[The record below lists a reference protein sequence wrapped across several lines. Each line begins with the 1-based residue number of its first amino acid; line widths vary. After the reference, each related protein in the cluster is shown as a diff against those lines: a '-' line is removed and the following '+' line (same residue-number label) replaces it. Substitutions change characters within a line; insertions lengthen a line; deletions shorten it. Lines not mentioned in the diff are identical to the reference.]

1 MNLNGYGVGME
12 FKRYRYDIQVRFRD
26 IDGLGHINNA
36 VYHSYIEMCRTQWL
50 DDGLGCEVFS
60 KGNRVPIILARTE
73 MDYLKQAHLHDRIY
87 VEGFISHI
95 GEKSFHQRYEIK
107 TQQHTVA
114 VAKAVLVWFDF
125 EKNHSVPIPDDKKAL
140 MREYMPAE

>member
-1 MNLNGYGVGME
+1 MD
-12 FKRYRYDIQVRFRD
+12 FKRYRCDIQVRFRD

-50 DDGLGCEVFS
+50 DDGLGCGVFA
-60 KGNRVPIILARTE
+60 KGQRVPIILARTE
-73 MDYLKQAHLHDRIY
+73 MDYLKQAHLHDRIH

-125 EKNHSVPIPDDKKAL
+125 DRNQSVPIPDDKRAL